1 MLFVPLQIVCE
12 LDRRMPENVAGRGR
26 CGEVLSRRTGTRS
39 ARLGDEW
46 AELEAGSARIAFKKV
61 DSEAHRT
68 SGYTPF
74 LSFDVADM
82 DATVPKLLQ
91 LGATL
96 DGPIKYHAHGKVAA
110 MRAPDGPMISLFEA
124 NVPSASQDVS

>member
-1 MLFVPLQIVCE
+1 MAASLRHVLLLQRDV
-12 LDRRMPENVAGRGR
+12 DAA
-26 CGEVLSRRTGTRS
+26 
-39 ARLGDEW
+39 ARFFRDGLGLAVRAWGDEW

-110 MRAPDGPMISLFEA
+110 LRAPDGPMISLFEA